1 MALTVD
7 FTEHRIDGAH
17 DGDDVGHLVAGD
29 DVGQHRE
36 VREGSAA
43 PLHAI
48 RLVAPGR
55 ALGAAHPPPPAPPP
69 PGPLPRPP
77 PPPLRPPPPAPQA
90 HPPPARG
97 SGLPAARRGPG
108 ARS

>member
-36 VREGSAA
+36 VREGCAA
-43 PLHAI
+43 PLHPI
-48 RLVAPGR
+48 RLCAPPRRPGGR
-55 ALGAAHPPPPAPPP
+55 PPPAAPPP
-69 PGPLPRPP
+69 PPRAPP
-77 PPPLRPPPPAPQA
+77 PGREEIGPS
-90 HPPPARG
+90 G
-97 SGLPAARRGPG
+97 SPSRAWRTILIDSRNSCIRT
-108 ARS
+108 R